1 MNSRTSKSNAAATLP
16 QHPDLP
22 TLDYRA
28 LFHVLPDRYI
38 IFRADDPDFT
48 FVEVSKGH
56 SEMTGVSREN
66 IVGRPFFDVFPDVSE
81 KYKRTGVSDMAE
93 AFRRVI
99 RTKLPQVFSVIRYD
113 IADENGD
120 FVEKYWR
127 PAHYPLFD
135 AQGNVAFIVQS
146 SYDVTEELSVAQKLR
161 DTQAQLEDALSF
173 GKVGSWLWDIERDI
187 VVASRTMAD
196 LFGIDPDE
204 AAIGL
209 PGHVYQS
216 YIHSEDRKRVLK
228 ETNRAIRT
236 GTGFESEY
244 RIISQHGRTHW
255 VLARGHLE
263 VGKNGQTARFS
274 GIVVDMTE
282 RHNFELQI
290 EEARI
295 SDELIRRESNLLQ
308 KRNEEL
314 ETLARTKDEFVA
326 LASHQ
331 LRTPATA
338 VKQYLGMVLQG
349 YAGEVS
355 DVQADMLDRAF
366 QSNERQI
373 QIINQILNAA
383 RVDTGR
389 LVMTPAPLDLH
400 AQLQGIVEEMRQ
412 AIEQK
417 GHDFRV
423 KLGTKPAK
431 VYADAGYL
439 RMALENIIHNA
450 SIYTPA
456 PGRIEVTLKCLAK
469 RVEISVRDNG
479 VGIKQADIK
488 KLFTKFTR
496 IHNALSVEAGGSGI
510 GLYLTAEIVRLHG
523 GTITV
528 DSKIRVG
535 TTFTVSLPLLST

>member
-1 MNSRTSKSNAAATLP
+1 MNSRTSKSNTTLATP
-16 QHPDLP
+16 RNPDLP

-56 SEMTGVSREN
+56 SDMTGVSREN
-66 IVGRPFFDVFPDVSE
+66 IIGRPFFDVFPDVSE
-81 KYKRTGVSDMAE
+81 KYKRTGVSEMAE

-99 RTKLPQVFSVIRYD
+99 RTKSPQVFSVIRYD
-113 IADENGD
+113 IADDNGD

-135 AQGNVAFIVQS
+135 KAGKVAFIVQS
-146 SYDVTEELSVAQKLR
+146 SYDVTEELSVAQMLR

-173 GKVGSWLWDIERDI
+173 GKVGSWLWDVERD
-187 VVASRTMAD
+187 VVVVGRTLAD
-196 LFGIDPDE
+196 MFGVDPDE

-209 PGHVYQS
+209 PTHDYFAF
-216 YIHSEDRKRVLK
+216 IHPDDRKRVLT
-228 ETNRAIRT
+228 ETNKAIRS

-244 RIISQHGRTHW
+244 RIISQAGRMHW

-263 VGKNGQTARFS
+263 IGKGGQTARFS
-274 GIVVDMTE
+274 GVVVDMTE
-282 RHNFELQI
+282 RHNFERQI

-295 SDELIRRESNLLQ
+295 RDELIRRESSLLQ
-308 KRNEEL
+308 KRNKEL
-314 ETLARTKDEFVA
+314 ETLSRTKDEFVA

-349 YAGEVS
+349 YAGTISEV
-355 DVQADMLDRAF
+355 QTDMLDRAF

-389 LVMTPAPLDLH
+389 LVMTPAPLDLY

-417 GHDFRV
+417 GHVLHAR
-423 KLGTKPAK
+423 LGTKPAK

-450 SIYTPA
+450 SIYTPS
-456 PGRIEVTLKCLAK
+456 PGSIEVTMRRLAK
-469 RVEISVRDNG
+469 HVEISISDNG
-479 VGIKQADIK
+479 VGIKQSDVK

-496 IHNALSVEAGGSGI
+496 IHNPLSVEAGGSGI

-528 DSKIRVG
+528 DSKIRKG
-535 TTFTVSLPLLST
+535 TTFVVRLPLLAT